1 MIDPASIRRRYLEYM
16 RDRGHAVIG
25 RAPLVLN
32 DDPTTLFTSSG
43 MQPLL
48 PYLLGEEHPE
58 GKRLAN
64 SQVCLRTQ
72 DIEEVGDNSHTTCF
86 EMLGNWSLGDYF
98 KEDQLAWFF
107 DFLVD
112 VVGLDPEKLYVTCF
126 RGEASR
132 GIVRDEEAALI
143 LQDLYRRRGIE
154 AEIVDLKSAEEGA
167 RIGMGKGRIFYY
179 DDAENWW
186 SRGGGIEQTPLGD
199 PAGGD
204 CEFFFDFGE
213 ERHDEAKWGKPHP
226 ASDSGRFLEIGNSV
240 FMEYQRKKEGFVPL
254 AAKNVDFGG
263 GLERLMAA
271 ASGEQDVFRTG
282 LLWPLVDKLQHLTNV
297 SYDDRPELFRVIA
310 DHMRAAAWLAADG
323 VVPSNKE
330 QGYVMRRLLRRAQL
344 KAIQLGIEVSLSEEL
359 LPIICRIYADDY
371 PEFAEAAVLADVIRK
386 EEQAFRQRL
395 RAGLREFAKATE
407 GGVLDGAT
415 LFKLYDTCGFPKE
428 LSLEEA
434 DRQSLAVEKG
444 ALAEFDRLMLEQ
456 RRRSQTAGAGE
467 FKGGLA
473 DDDPMTVRYHTATH
487 LMYKALKLV
496 LGDDVIQ
503 RGSNITSERLR
514 FDFSYGRKVDSEQIA
529 RIEAIVN
536 EQIEADLPVSWEVMD
551 TDEALAAGVLGA
563 FGDKYGP
570 KVKVYSVGRPGE
582 DPYSK
587 EICGGP
593 HVARTSELGEGGKRF
608 KIVKEEACSAGVR
621 RVKAVLAI
629 PA

>member
-1 MIDPASIRRRYLEYM
+1 M
-16 RDRGHAVIG
+16 RERGHAVIA
-25 RAPLVLN
+25 RASLVPN

-48 PYLLGEEHPE
+48 PYLLGEKHPE
-58 GKRLAN
+58 GARLAN

-72 DIEEVGDNSHTTCF
+72 DIEEVGDSSHTTCF

-112 VVGLDPEKLYVTCF
+112 VIGLDPGKLYATCF
-126 RGEASR
+126 RGEAAR
-132 GIVRDEEAALI
+132 GIAKDEAAALI
-143 LQDLYRRRGIE
+143 LQKLYRRRGIE
-154 AEIVDLKSAEEGA
+154 AEIVDLESAA
-167 RIGMGKGRIFYY
+167 RAAETGMRGGRIFYY

-186 SRGGGIEQTPLGD
+186 SRGGGIEQTPMGD

-204 CEFFFDFGE
+204 CEFFYDFGPGL
-213 ERHDEAKWGKPHP
+213 HDEAAWGKPHP

-240 FMEYQRKKEGFVPL
+240 FMEYQRRPEGFAPL

-271 ASGEQDVFRTG
+271 AAGEPDVFKTG
-282 LLWPLVDKLQHLTNV
+282 LLWPLIEKLQSLAAAD
-297 SYDDRPELFRVIA
+297 YDDQPEPFRVIA
-310 DHMRAAAWLAADG
+310 DHVRAAAWLAADG
-323 VVPSNKE
+323 VAPGNKE

-344 KAIQLGIEVSLSEEL
+344 KAIQLGIEASLSEEL
-359 LPIICRIYADDY
+359 LPVVGRIYGADY
-371 PEFAEAAVLADVIRK
+371 PEFASGLSRLADVISK
-386 EEQAFRQRL
+386 EERAFRQRL
-395 RAGLREFAKATE
+395 RAGLREFGKAT
-407 GGVLDGAT
+407 GDGVLDGET

-434 DRQSLAVEKG
+434 ARRGLAVEER
-444 ALAEFDRLMLEQ
+444 ALADFDKLMAEQ
-456 RRRSQTAGAGE
+456 RQRSQTAGAGE

-496 LGDDVIQ
+496 LGDDVVQ

-514 FDFSYGRKVDSEQIA
+514 FDFSHGQKVSPEQLA

-536 EQIEADLPVSWEVMD
+536 EQIAADLEVGWEVMD
-551 TDEALAAGVLGA
+551 TDKALAAGVLGA

-582 DPYSK
+582 EPYSK

-593 HVARTSELGEGGKRF
+593 HVGRTSELGAGGRRF

-621 RVKAVLAI
+621 RVRAVLA
-629 PA
+629 AADQA